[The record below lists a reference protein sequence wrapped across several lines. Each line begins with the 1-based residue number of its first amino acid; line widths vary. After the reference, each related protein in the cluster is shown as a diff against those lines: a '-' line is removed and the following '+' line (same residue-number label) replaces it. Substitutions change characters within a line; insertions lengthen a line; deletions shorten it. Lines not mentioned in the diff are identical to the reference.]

1 MDHQFRHT
9 YHNIKPTLK
18 RGVTWVTLECQYH
31 ATLTNYNIASD
42 YSLLQIFSFYT
53 PQCHVT
59 LTPQYPHKNCYLEG
73 EERAHVNERNFFMR
87 VWELPTVAC
96 LESVGGDKFVYQF
109 EASKKKRSVETQTN
123 MPNKVQ
129 FNWYTLWGHTIH
141 HPTYGRGDPN
151 KFNR

>member
-1 MDHQFRHT
+1 M
-9 YHNIKPTLK
+9 
-18 RGVTWVTLECQYH
+18 
-31 ATLTNYNIASD
+31 
-42 YSLLQIFSFYT
+42 
-53 PQCHVT
+53 T
-59 LTPQYPHKNCYLEG
+59 LTPQYPEKNCYLEG

-129 FNWYTLWGHTIH
+129 FNWYTLWGHIIH
-141 HPTYGRGDPN
+141 HPTYGRGTPTSSIGKVCFCIKKRIDYSFDESHFPISWLWA
-151 KFNR
+151 